1 MTQTLAQQ
9 LLREHLDH
17 CKRCQRGKP
26 CAGGRLLE
34 QEAVRQ
40 TKGARVVRRLRIAN
54 AGRTAERLAR
64 EWFGLEEA

>member
-54 AGRTAERLAR
+54 AGRTEERLTR
-64 EWFGLEEA
+64 EWFGVDGA